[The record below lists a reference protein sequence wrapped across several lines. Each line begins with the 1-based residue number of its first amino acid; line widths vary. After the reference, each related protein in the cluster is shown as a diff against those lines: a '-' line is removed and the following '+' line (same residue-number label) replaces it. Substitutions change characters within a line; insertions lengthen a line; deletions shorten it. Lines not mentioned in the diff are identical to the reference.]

1 MFIYDTKEVVWL
13 LSKADTGEVIYHIL
27 TILNLMHTA
36 TSQIIMI
43 GCEAIKHLL
52 LLALPS

>member
-1 MFIYDTKEVVWL
+1 MFIYYTKEVVWL

-43 GCEAIKHLL
+43 GCEAIKHFL
-52 LLALPS
+52 LLALLS